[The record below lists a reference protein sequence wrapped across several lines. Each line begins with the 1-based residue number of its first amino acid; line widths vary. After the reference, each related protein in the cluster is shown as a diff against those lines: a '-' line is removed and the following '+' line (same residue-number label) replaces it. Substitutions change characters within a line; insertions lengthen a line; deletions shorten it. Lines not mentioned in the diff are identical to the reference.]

1 MSYLIAGKIYVDT
14 EGGCE
19 QCRFYNLNDLKKHV
33 CRLYLQNLHEE
44 DGKLLRCDDC
54 VEAEREWLVIPE
66 RLSLSGVKNIL
77 KRAIRLINPVV
88 EEHGFPVYDDDIEAY
103 IEYYGEEYVPEVR
116 EYSRRLAECYHD
128 DKPLREMYLRM
139 KSEYPSIFYKLEGN
153 CDD

>member
-19 QCRFYNLNDLKKHV
+19 QCRFYTLNDRKEHV
-33 CRLYLQNLHEE
+33 CRLNLQHLRVK

-54 VEAEREWLVIPE
+54 MRDERDFLVIPE
-66 RLSLSGVKNIL
+66 RLSPYGVKDII
-77 KRAIRLINPVV
+77 KQAIRYVNPIVL
-88 EEHGFPVYDDDIEAY
+88 EHGFPVYDDEIEGF
-103 IEYYGEEYVPEVR
+103 IERFGEEFVPEVR
-116 EYSRRLAECYHD
+116 EYFRRLVECYHD

-153 CDD
+153 R